1 MRKERLNEQR
11 TYRSH
16 YRSNKSNYPMAEDLE
31 QQGRCSHE
39 LEEINYFYDDD
50 WGHRGSIA
58 WDSHW
63 KEKEFCYCKK
73 CGQVFLRDRG
83 VLK

>member
-1 MRKERLNEQR
+1 MSKGIIGAITDLTKAITRLA
-11 TYRSH
+11 
-16 YRSNKSNYPMAEDLE
+16 KDLE

-39 LEEINYFYDDD
+39 IEEIKYFYDDD

-63 KEKEFCYCKK
+63 NEKEFCYCKK
-73 CGQVFLRDRG
+73 CGQVFLRDR
-83 VLK
+83 VERK